1 MVSFTLC
8 ADDYG
13 LNSEVNNAINS
24 LVHNGRLNAVSCMA
38 VGNAFTATSL
48 LEAVSEAPFP
58 VEIGLHLTLTE
69 YAPLSAMPK
78 LTEEDMLPQVERLLI
93 KSHLKRINCAEVCV
107 ELERQFDAFE
117 SAFGR
122 KPDFVDGH
130 QHVQIFPGIRDEVV
144 NLVVSRMGPAG
155 AGSGWV
161 RCCDAPTSDLFLSPN
176 LRSMLLA
183 VMSRRQRA
191 RLARAGLRHNDR
203 FYGVNT
209 FDPAQSFRTLMQGW
223 LQRVARREDHTL
235 IMCHPG
241 MAGSDPT
248 DPIAVRRPDEY
259 SYLAS
264 EDFMDDLERFE
275 VELAPPAR

>member
-1 MVSFTLC
+1 MPCIILC

-24 LVHNGRLNAVSCMA
+24 LVRNGRLNAVSCMA
-38 VGNAFTATSL
+38 VGNAFTAPAL
-48 LEAVSEAPFP
+48 LEAVSEAPLP

-69 YAPLSAMPK
+69 YAPLGAMPK

-93 KSHLKRINCAEVCV
+93 KSHLRQIDRSEIHL

-117 SAFGR
+117 TAFGR

-130 QHVQIFPGIRDEVV
+130 QHVQIFPVIRDEVV
-144 NLVVSRMGPAG
+144 NLVVSRMGAAE

-161 RCCDAPTSDLFLSPN
+161 RCCDSPASDLFLSPN
-176 LRSMLLA
+176 LRAMLLA
-183 VMSRRQRA
+183 AMSRRHRA
-191 RLARAGLRHNDR
+191 RLARAGLRSNDR

-209 FDPAQSFRTLMQGW
+209 FDPAQSFRSLMQGW
-223 LQRVARREDHTL
+223 MRKVTRRKGHTL

-241 MAGSDPT
+241 MPGSDPT
-248 DPIAVRRPDEY
+248 DPIAARRPDEY

-264 EDFMDDLERFE
+264 ADFVEDLERFE
-275 VELAPPAR
+275 VALAPRAC

>member
-13 LNSEVNNAINS
+13 LNSEVNNAINA
-24 LVHNGRLNAVSCMA
+24 LVRDGRLNAVSCMA
-38 VGNAFTATSL
+38 VGNAFNAPTL
-48 LEAVSEAPFP
+48 LEAVSEAPLP

-69 YAPLSAMPK
+69 YAPLAAMPK
-78 LTEEDMLPQVERLLI
+78 LTEEVVLPQVEQLLI
-93 KSHLKRINCAEVCV
+93 KSHLRRINRAEVFL
-107 ELERQFDAFE
+107 ELERQFNAFE

-144 NLVVSRMGPAG
+144 NLVVSRLGEAK
-155 AGSGWV
+155 AGSCWV
-161 RCCDAPTSDLFLSPN
+161 RCCDSPISDLFFSPN
-176 LRSMLLA
+176 LRAVLLA
-183 VMSRRQRA
+183 AMSRRQKG
-191 RLARAGLRHNDR
+191 RLASAGLRYNDR

-223 LQRVARREDHTL
+223 LQKVARREDHTL

-241 MAGSDPT
+241 MPGSDPA
-248 DPIAVRRPDEY
+248 DPIATRRPDEY

-264 EDFMDDLERFE
+264 HDFTDDLERFE
-275 VELAPPAR
+275 VQLASHAR